1 MIANLLFKT
10 AVEQDNNINI
20 NMKEYFHIYV
30 LQSRHI
36 MRDVPP
42 HICIIII
49 IDEGGHFTCLFSQF
63 RILLYLILYD

>member
-42 HICIIII
+42 HICNIIII
-49 IDEGGHFTCLFSQF
+49 IDEGGSLFIFPIPHSAV
-63 RILLYLILYD
+63 LNSL